1 MPLRKVITRISERTA
16 RMPDDG
22 GAQQYGRSQIALS
35 AEVAAATLRLA
46 NSPRTPTSTPLNK
59 QSPHSPPARETVDSL
74 LTPPQWRLSHS
85 TTAPSPLNP
94 GSSSNSLY
102 IRNSASTL
110 SYGNEDKNED
120 FRGDSLWFPQR
131 QSTPSSQRPSP
142 PERPPGRLPGMR
154 QSRQQRLSNIIC
166 PRNPMTLREL
176 GQDYSRYP
184 SHRKGNSL
192 SDPLQS
198 PWGSKEVGF
207 VVKPWLSSTL
217 DSPNPYGGW
226 GRKDASSFSPF
237 LDHWTSAP
245 GGSSIFPDVGEKEP
259 DDDMHNPSSSDDL
272 DYKPK
277 IKDLMNK
284 ESMLA
289 IAGFLFMVTGLLG
302 IFVVLPIL
310 TFTGVADWAKPS
322 GSSSASDR
330 LTGEV
335 FPIMKNIRK
344 GLIDPDTPQAAMTR
358 KGVDGDT
365 LHLVFSDEFN
375 REGRTFYPGDDPYW
389 TAPNIWY
396 GATQDLEWYDP
407 DAAITS
413 GGTLNLR
420 LDKFSNH
427 NLNFRS
433 GMLNSWNQICFSGGA
448 LEVSVSLAGPAGTP
462 GLWPGVWTMGNLG
475 RPGYLA
481 TTEGVWP
488 YTYNS
493 CDAGITPNQSSPDGL
508 SYLPGQKL
516 SACTC
521 SGEDHPSPG
530 RGRGAP
536 EIDVLEASV
545 DPTNRFGVV
554 TQSYQV
560 APFDIWYRPDYGFLS
575 IRDYNITQMNTYC
588 GGPYQ
593 QAISGVTTLNQDWYD
608 GKKYQKYAF
617 EYTPGG
623 EDGEIAWFVGNEMS
637 YMMSGKSLGP
647 NGNVGRRMVS
657 KEPMSI
663 VLNLGISNA
672 WTWIDWDNLTFP
684 TTMSID
690 YVRWYQKQ
698 GKFSVTCDPPDFPT
712 TDYIANHPRA
722 YNNPNLTKWDE
733 TGYGWPKNNITGS
746 CS

>member
-1 MPLRKVITRISERTA
+1 MPLRKVIARISERTS
-16 RMPDDG
+16 RMHNDE
-22 GAQQYGRSQIALS
+22 GAQQHGRSQTTLG
-35 AEVAAATLRLA
+35 AETVAATLRLE
-46 NSPRTPTSTPLNK
+46 NSPRTPTLTRLNK
-59 QSPHSPPARETVDSL
+59 HFSYSPPAIETADDPL

-85 TTAPSPLNP
+85 TTVPSPLNP
-94 GSSSNSLY
+94 DSGSNSLN
-102 IRNSASTL
+102 IRDSASTL
-110 SYGNEDKNED
+110 GCESEDKRED
-120 FRGDSLWFPQR
+120 IGWDSPWLSQSR
-131 QSTPSSQRPSP
+131 STPSSQRPSP

-154 QSRQQRLSNIIC
+154 QSRQQRLSNMLC
-166 PRNPMTLREL
+166 PRNPLTLREL
-176 GQDYSRYP
+176 SQDYSRYP
-184 SHRKGNSL
+184 SHRERGSFSDSL
-192 SDPLQS
+192 HSPWDSRDAGFVTKPWMPSTPGPLDPL
-198 PWGSKEVGF
+198 
-207 VVKPWLSSTL
+207 
-217 DSPNPYGGW
+217 PYGNCEP
-226 GRKDASSFSPF
+226 KVETNFSPF
-237 LDHWTSAP
+237 LDHWIGAP
-245 GGSSIFPDVGEKEP
+245 GGYSIFPDVGDKEP
-259 DDDMHNPSSSDDL
+259 DDDMHNPSPSDDRV
-272 DYKPK
+272 YKPK
-277 IKDLMNK
+277 VKDYMNR

-289 IAGFLFMVTGLLG
+289 MLGFLIMAIGLLG
-302 IFVVLPIL
+302 IFVVLPVL
-310 TFTGVADWAKPS
+310 TFTGVADWAKHESPQ
-322 GSSSASDR
+322 GPSSASDH
-330 LTGEV
+330 LTGQV
-335 FPIMKNIRK
+335 FPIMKNIRRS
-344 GLIDPDTPQAAMTR
+344 LIDPDTPPTAMTR
-358 KGVDGDT
+358 RGVDGDT
-365 LHLVFSDEFN
+365 LQLVFSDEFN
-375 REGRTFYPGDDPYW
+375 REGRTFYSGDDPYW
-389 TAPNIWY
+389 TAPDIWY

-407 DAAITS
+407 DAVTTA

-420 LDKFSNH
+420 LDKFPNH

-448 LEVSVSLAGPAGTP
+448 FEVSVSLAGPAETP

-521 SGEDHPSPG
+521 SDEDHPSPG
-530 RGRGAP
+530 TGRGAP

-560 APFDIWYRPDYGFLS
+560 APFDIWYRPDYSFLS

-593 QAISGVTTLNQDWYD
+593 QAISGVTTLNRDWYN

-623 EDGEIAWFVGNEMS
+623 EDGEIAWFVGNEVS
-637 YMMSGKSLGP
+637 YLMSGKSIGP
-647 NGNVGRRMVS
+647 NGNVGRRMIS
-657 KEPMSI
+657 REPMSI
-663 VLNLGISNA
+663 ILNLGISNA

-712 TDYIANHPRA
+712 TSYISNHPHA
-722 YNNPNLTKWDE
+722 YNNPNLTV
-733 TGYGWPKNNITGS
+733 
-746 CS
+746 